1 MAIKYAILGL
11 LSWRALSGYDL
22 KKIIAD
28 SVSFYWSGN
37 NNQIYKALIQLHE
50 QGLVEIEVQQ
60 QENYPARKVYTITAR
75 GAAELREWVLS
86 APELTQFRNTFLVQL
101 AWADQLDG
109 AELDGL
115 LARYEREVE
124 TQVLILQ
131 ERERRGVLNPA
142 RTPREAYLWRE
153 IAGYFTT
160 AYANE
165 LAWVRALRQEVAK
178 L

>member
-1 MAIKYAILGL
+1 LRCLFEGCGFLEVYGA
-11 LSWRALSGYDL
+11 R
-22 KKIIAD
+22 
-28 SVSFYWSGN
+28 SVTG
-37 NNQIYKALIQLHE
+37 
-50 QGLVEIEVQQ
+50 
-60 QENYPARKVYTITAR
+60 PARKVYMITAR
-75 GAAELREWVLS
+75 GAAELREWALS

-160 AYANE
+160 AHANE